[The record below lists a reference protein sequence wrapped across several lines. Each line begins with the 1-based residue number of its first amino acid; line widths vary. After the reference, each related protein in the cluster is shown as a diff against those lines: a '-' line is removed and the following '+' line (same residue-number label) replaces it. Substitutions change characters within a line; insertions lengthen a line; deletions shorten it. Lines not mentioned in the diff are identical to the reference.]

1 MLKSIAKWLERK
13 CFIIT
18 NQNVMKQQ
26 SDSKIVNKYT
36 ELSATVDLNTWV
48 IDKIRVFHL
57 GN

>member
-1 MLKSIAKWLERK
+1 MLRSIAKWQERK
-13 CFIIT
+13 SFIIT

-48 IDKIRVFHL
+48 IDKSFSP
-57 GN
+57 G